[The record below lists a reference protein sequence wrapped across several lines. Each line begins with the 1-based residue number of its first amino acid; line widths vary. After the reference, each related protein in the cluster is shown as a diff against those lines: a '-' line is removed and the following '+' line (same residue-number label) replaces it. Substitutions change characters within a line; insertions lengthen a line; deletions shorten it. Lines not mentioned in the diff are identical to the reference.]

1 MKKIYPN
8 NCFILGPTGP
18 TGPTGPSNGIIGP
31 TGPTGP
37 IGMTGPTGST
47 GPTGPTGPIGNRGP
61 TGATGIIGS
70 TGPTGPTGPIGM
82 TGPTGSTGLRGP
94 TGPTGPTGLAGT
106 TGPTG
111 PMGPIGMTGST
122 GPTGLAGTTG
132 PTGPT
137 GPTGIAGS
145 TGPTGPTGPGI
156 NNNYALFQNQDTD
169 ITSGTL
175 IPLTTQ
181 FSGGSPTITVSG
193 STITLPSPGT
203 YYVSFSLTG
212 RLGTTQNGT
221 IIPIIGGAIQD
232 RYTTINNTNST
243 NPDITI
249 EDGILVQAPSNTTI
263 QFFYSGSTNMS
274 RANFF
279 ASVFKVSNP

>member
-1 MKKIYPN
+1 MKKFYPS

-31 TGPTGP
+31 TGTW
-37 IGMTGPTGST
+37 GMT
-47 GPTGPTGPIGNRGP
+47 
-61 TGATGIIGS
+61 
-70 TGPTGPTGPIGM
+70 
-82 TGPTGSTGLRGP
+82 
-94 TGPTGPTGLAGT
+94 GT
-106 TGPTG
+106 TGP
-111 PMGPIGMTGST
+111 S
-122 GPTGLAGTTG
+122 GPTGMTG

-137 GPTGIAGS
+137 GPTGM
-145 TGPTGPTGPGI
+145 TGPTGPTGPTGMTGPTGPTGPTGMTGPTGPTGPTGMTGSTGPTGPEI

-175 IPLTTQ
+175 IPLSTQ

-232 RYTTINNTNST
+232 RYTTINNTNTT

-249 EDGILVQAPSNTTI
+249 EDGVLVQAPSTTTI
-263 QFFYSGSTNMS
+263 QFFYSGSTDMS

-279 ASVFKVSNP
+279 VSVFKVSNQ

>member
-1 MKKIYPN
+1 MKKFYPN

-37 IGMTGPTGST
+37 IGMTGPTGPIGMT
-47 GPTGPTGPIGNRGP
+47 GPTGL
-61 TGATGIIGS
+61 IGS
-70 TGPTGPTGPIGM
+70 TGPTGPIGM
-82 TGPTGSTGLRGP
+82 TGP

-111 PMGPIGMTGST
+111 PTGPIGMTG
-122 GPTGLAGTTG
+122 PTG
-132 PTGPT
+132 
-137 GPTGIAGS
+137 S
-145 TGPTGPTGPGI
+145 TGPTGPGI

-175 IPLTTQ
+175 IPLSTQ
-181 FSGGSPTITVSG
+181 FSGGSPTIPVSG

-203 YYVSFSLTG
+203 YYVSFGLTG

-249 EDGILVQAPSNTTI
+249 EDGILVQAPSTTTI

-279 ASVFKVSNP
+279 ASVFKVSNQ

>member
-1 MKKIYPN
+1 MKKFYPS

-31 TGPTGP
+31 TGPTG
-37 IGMTGPTGST
+37 MT
-47 GPTGPTGPIGNRGP
+47 GPTGPTGPMGM
-61 TGATGIIGS
+61 

-82 TGPTGSTGLRGP
+82 TG
-94 TGPTGPTGLAGT
+94 
-106 TGPTG
+106 
-111 PMGPIGMTGST
+111 
-122 GPTGLAGTTG
+122 
-132 PTGPT
+132 
-137 GPTGIAGS
+137 S
-145 TGPTGPTGPGI
+145 TGPTGPEI

-175 IPLTTQ
+175 IPLSTQ

-232 RYTTINNTNST
+232 RYTTINNTNTT

-249 EDGILVQAPSNTTI
+249 EDGVLVQAPSTTTI
-263 QFFYSGSTNMS
+263 QFFYSGSTDMS

-279 ASVFKVSNP
+279 VSVFKVSNQ

>member
-1 MKKIYPN
+1 MKKFYPS

-31 TGPTGP
+31 TGPTG
-37 IGMTGPTGST
+37 MT
-47 GPTGPTGPIGNRGP
+47 GPTGPTGP
-61 TGATGIIGS
+61 TGM

-82 TGPTGSTGLRGP
+82 TG
-94 TGPTGPTGLAGT
+94 
-106 TGPTG
+106 
-111 PMGPIGMTGST
+111 
-122 GPTGLAGTTG
+122 
-132 PTGPT
+132 
-137 GPTGIAGS
+137 S
-145 TGPTGPTGPGI
+145 TGPTGPEI

-175 IPLTTQ
+175 IPLSTQ

-232 RYTTINNTNST
+232 RYTTINNTNTT

-249 EDGILVQAPSNTTI
+249 EDGVLVQAPSTTTI
-263 QFFYSGSTNMS
+263 QFFYSGSTDMS

-279 ASVFKVSNP
+279 VSVFKVSNQ

>member
-1 MKKIYPN
+1 MKKFYPS

-31 TGPTGP
+31 TGPTGMTGP
-37 IGMTGPTGST
+37 TGPTGPMGMTGSTGSIGPMGMTGST
-47 GPTGPTGPIGNRGP
+47 GPTGPTGM
-61 TGATGIIGS
+61 
-70 TGPTGPTGPIGM
+70 TGPTGPTGPE
-82 TGPTGSTGLRGP
+82 
-94 TGPTGPTGLAGT
+94 
-106 TGPTG
+106 
-111 PMGPIGMTGST
+111 
-122 GPTGLAGTTG
+122 
-132 PTGPT
+132 
-137 GPTGIAGS
+137 
-145 TGPTGPTGPGI
+145 I

-175 IPLTTQ
+175 IPLSTQ
-181 FSGGSPTITVSG
+181 FSGGSPIITVSG
-193 STITLPSPGT
+193 STITLPSLGT

-232 RYTTINNTNST
+232 RYTTINNTNTT
-243 NPDITI
+243 NSDITI
-249 EDGILVQAPSNTTI
+249 EDGVLVQAPSTTTI

-279 ASVFKVSNP
+279 VSVFKVSNQ

>member
-1 MKKIYPN
+1 MKKFYPS

-31 TGPTGP
+31 TGPTG
-37 IGMTGPTGST
+37 MT
-47 GPTGPTGPIGNRGP
+47 GPTGPTGP
-61 TGATGIIGS
+61 TGM

-82 TGPTGSTGLRGP
+82 TGPTG
-94 TGPTGPTGLAGT
+94 
-106 TGPTG
+106 PTG
-111 PMGPIGMTGST
+111 PMGM
-122 GPTGLAGTTG
+122 TG

-137 GPTGIAGS
+137 GPTGM
-145 TGPTGPTGPGI
+145 TGPTGPTGPTGMTGPTGPTGPIGMAGPTGPTGPEI

-175 IPLTTQ
+175 IPLSTQ

-232 RYTTINNTNST
+232 RYTTINNTNTT

-249 EDGILVQAPSNTTI
+249 EDGVLVQAPSTTTI
-263 QFFYSGSTNMS
+263 QFFYSGSTDMS

-279 ASVFKVSNP
+279 VSVFKVSNQ

>member
-1 MKKIYPN
+1 MKKFYPS

-31 TGPTGP
+31 TGPK
-37 IGMTGPTGST
+37 GMT
-47 GPTGPTGPIGNRGP
+47 GPTGPTGPTGMTGP
-61 TGATGIIGS
+61 TGPTGPTGMTGPTGPTGPTGMTGPTGPTGPTGM

-82 TGPTGSTGLRGP
+82 TG
-94 TGPTGPTGLAGT
+94 
-106 TGPTG
+106 
-111 PMGPIGMTGST
+111 
-122 GPTGLAGTTG
+122 
-132 PTGPT
+132 
-137 GPTGIAGS
+137 S
-145 TGPTGPTGPGI
+145 TGPTGPEI

-175 IPLTTQ
+175 IPLSTQ

-232 RYTTINNTNST
+232 RYTTINNTNTT

-249 EDGILVQAPSNTTI
+249 EDGVLVQAPSTTTI
-263 QFFYSGSTNMS
+263 QFFYSGSTDMS

-279 ASVFKVSNP
+279 VSVFKVSNQ

>member
-1 MKKIYPN
+1 MKKFYPS

-31 TGPTGP
+31 TGPTG
-37 IGMTGPTGST
+37 MT
-47 GPTGPTGPIGNRGP
+47 GPTGPTGPMGMTGP
-61 TGATGIIGS
+61 TGPTGPTGMTGPTGPTGPTGM

-82 TGPTGSTGLRGP
+82 TG
-94 TGPTGPTGLAGT
+94 
-106 TGPTG
+106 
-111 PMGPIGMTGST
+111 
-122 GPTGLAGTTG
+122 
-132 PTGPT
+132 
-137 GPTGIAGS
+137 S
-145 TGPTGPTGPGI
+145 TGPTGPEI

-175 IPLTTQ
+175 IPLSTQ

-232 RYTTINNTNST
+232 RYTTINNTNTT

-249 EDGILVQAPSNTTI
+249 EDGVLVQAPSTTTI
-263 QFFYSGSTNMS
+263 QFFYSGSTDMS

-279 ASVFKVSNP
+279 VSVFKVSNQ

>member
-1 MKKIYPN
+1 MKKFYPS

-31 TGPTGP
+31 TGPTG
-37 IGMTGPTGST
+37 MT
-47 GPTGPTGPIGNRGP
+47 GPTGPTGPM
-61 TGATGIIGS
+61 
-70 TGPTGPTGPIGM
+70 GM
-82 TGPTGSTGLRGP
+82 
-94 TGPTGPTGLAGT
+94 
-106 TGPTG
+106 
-111 PMGPIGMTGST
+111 
-122 GPTGLAGTTG
+122 TG

-137 GPTGIAGS
+137 GPTGMTGS
-145 TGPTGPTGPGI
+145 TGPTGPEI

-175 IPLTTQ
+175 IPLSTQ

-232 RYTTINNTNST
+232 RYTTINNTNTT

-249 EDGILVQAPSNTTI
+249 EDGVLVQAPSTTTI
-263 QFFYSGSTNMS
+263 QFFYSGSTDMS

-279 ASVFKVSNP
+279 VSVFKVSNQ

>member
-1 MKKIYPN
+1 MKKFYHN

-31 TGPTGP
+31 TGATGP
-37 IGMTGPTGST
+37 IGMTGPTGPTGMT
-47 GPTGPTGPIGNRGP
+47 GPTGPTGPTGVTGSTGMMGP
-61 TGATGIIGS
+61 TGATGPIGMA
-70 TGPTGPTGPIGM
+70 GPTGPTGPIGM
-82 TGPTGSTGLRGP
+82 
-94 TGPTGPTGLAGT
+94 
-106 TGPTG
+106 
-111 PMGPIGMTGST
+111 
-122 GPTGLAGTTG
+122 
-132 PTGPT
+132 
-137 GPTGIAGS
+137 AGS

-156 NNNYALFQNQDTD
+156 SNNYALFQNQSTD

-175 IPLTTQ
+175 IPLSTQ

-249 EDGILVQAPSNTTI
+249 EDGVLVQAPSTTTI
-263 QFFYSGSTNMS
+263 QFFYSGSGNMS

-279 ASVFKVSNP
+279 ASVFKVSNE

>member
-1 MKKIYPN
+1 MKKFYPS

-31 TGPTGP
+31 TGPTG
-37 IGMTGPTGST
+37 MT
-47 GPTGPTGPIGNRGP
+47 GPTGPTGPMGMTGP
-61 TGATGIIGS
+61 TGPTGPTGM

-82 TGPTGSTGLRGP
+82 TG
-94 TGPTGPTGLAGT
+94 
-106 TGPTG
+106 
-111 PMGPIGMTGST
+111 
-122 GPTGLAGTTG
+122 
-132 PTGPT
+132 
-137 GPTGIAGS
+137 S
-145 TGPTGPTGPGI
+145 TGPTGPEI

-175 IPLTTQ
+175 IPLSTQ

-232 RYTTINNTNST
+232 RYTTINNTNTT

-249 EDGILVQAPSNTTI
+249 EDGVLVQAPSTTTI
-263 QFFYSGSTNMS
+263 QFFYSGSTDMS

-279 ASVFKVSNP
+279 VSVFKVSNQ

>member
-1 MKKIYPN
+1 MKKFYPS

-31 TGPTGP
+31 TGPTG
-37 IGMTGPTGST
+37 MT
-47 GPTGPTGPIGNRGP
+47 GPTGPTGPMGMTGP
-61 TGATGIIGS
+61 TGPTGPTGMTGPTGPTGPMGMTGPTGPTGPTGM

-82 TGPTGSTGLRGP
+82 TG
-94 TGPTGPTGLAGT
+94 
-106 TGPTG
+106 
-111 PMGPIGMTGST
+111 
-122 GPTGLAGTTG
+122 
-132 PTGPT
+132 
-137 GPTGIAGS
+137 S
-145 TGPTGPTGPGI
+145 TGPTGPEI

-175 IPLTTQ
+175 IPLSTQ

-232 RYTTINNTNST
+232 RYTTINNTNTT

-249 EDGILVQAPSNTTI
+249 EDGVLVQAPSTTTI

-279 ASVFKVSNP
+279 VSVFKVSNQ

>member
-1 MKKIYPN
+1 MKKFYPS

-31 TGPTGP
+31 TGPTG
-37 IGMTGPTGST
+37 MTGST
-47 GPTGPTGPIGNRGP
+47 GPTGPIGMTGSTGPTGPIGMTGSTGP
-61 TGATGIIGS
+61 TGPIGMTGSTGPTGPMGM

-82 TGPTGSTGLRGP
+82 TG
-94 TGPTGPTGLAGT
+94 
-106 TGPTG
+106 
-111 PMGPIGMTGST
+111 
-122 GPTGLAGTTG
+122 
-132 PTGPT
+132 
-137 GPTGIAGS
+137 S
-145 TGPTGPTGPGI
+145 TGPTGPEI

-175 IPLTTQ
+175 IPLSTQ

-232 RYTTINNTNST
+232 RYTTINNTNTT

-249 EDGILVQAPSNTTI
+249 EDGVLVQAPSTTTI
-263 QFFYSGSTNMS
+263 QFFYSGSTDMS

-279 ASVFKVSNP
+279 VSVFKVSNQ